1 MGWGWGCEVGVGISG
16 WVVVGGVDE
25 VEVRM
30 RGVDEGV

>member
-1 MGWGWGCEVGVGISG
+1 MGVGISG
-16 WVVVGGVDE
+16 WVLVVGGVDE